1 MMLQSVQGIPL
12 LWFIPVVALRHILMR
27 PLGSL
32 YKDRDS
38 NPFLTAYRPLKA
50 SKNEAIPSLTWR
62 EAAPSGPV
70 YALIM
75 P

>member
-38 NPFLTAYRPLKA
+38 NPTCTPHTPLQAAIVLCLGWTARAETVY
-50 SKNEAIPSLTWR
+50 
-62 EAAPSGPV
+62 SGLIF
-70 YALIM
+70 ALNL